1 MRRDPKLALIGAAA
15 CFTGLVLTGIA
26 ALLWPA
32 AQVRDAA
39 ALDGLVTLDRGGL
52 AVLLNGIAHLANP
65 EPYGVFTIG
74 LVLIALA
81 RGRRRLAIALPIV
94 LVGAEVTT
102 QLLKPLLATDRT
114 GGGWLDARIADASWP
129 SGHAT
134 AALGL
139 ALCAV
144 LVAPA
149 RLRPAVAF
157 LGALFAAAVAYSIL
171 ILAWHF
177 PSDVLGGYF
186 VATTW
191 VLGAVAVLLHLERK
205 SPERSRPPQ
214 RAGPPVLWP
223 IEMAIGIGLGAV
235 AAIALWRPDDAGRFA
250 AEHTS
255 GVAMLA
261 VIVALA
267 LALAGGV
274 ARTVQR

>member
-1 MRRDPKLALIGAAA
+1 VRRDPKLSLTGAAA
-15 CFTGLVLTGIA
+15 CFTGLILTGVA

-39 ALDGLVTLDRGGL
+39 ALDGLVALNRGGL
-52 AVLLNGIAHLANP
+52 AALLNGIAHLANP
-65 EPYGVFTIG
+65 EPYAVFTIG
-74 LVLIALA
+74 LILIALA
-81 RGRRRLAIALPIV
+81 RGRRRLAVALPVV

-102 QLLKPLLATDRT
+102 ELLKPLLATDRT
-114 GGGWLDARIADASWP
+114 VSWLQARIGDASWP

-134 AALGL
+134 AALAV

-144 LVAPA
+144 LVAPR

-191 VLGAVAVLLHLERK
+191 VLGAVAVLLTLERRR
-205 SPERSRPPQ
+205 PERTR
-214 RAGPPVLWP
+214 RAPRTGPPVLWP
-223 IEMAIGIGLGAV
+223 IELGVGFAAGAV
-235 AAIALWRPDDAGRFA
+235 GMIALWRPEQAGRFA
-250 AEHTS
+250 AAHTS

-274 ARTVQR
+274 TRTLQR